1 MSWFREI
8 LALLPPVT
16 FASVKRS
23 AIEQSRVD
31 RLANGLTLYT
41 LSTCPY
47 SAKVHR
53 HLKQLNISIGIKN
66 LKRCNAYQKELLAG
80 GGRAQVPCLRIESNS
95 GSRWLYESQDI
106 LTYIDSKFTPKK
118 QIKRLEQ
125 A

>member
-8 LALLPPVT
+8 LALLPTIVVAPIQ
-16 FASVKRS
+16 RNS
-23 AIEQSRVD
+23 ADQKRVD

-41 LSTCPY
+41 LSSCPY

-53 HLKQLNISIGIKN
+53 HLKQLNISIGVKN

-80 GGRAQVPCLRIESNS
+80 GGRAQVPCLRIESAN

-106 LTYIDSKFTPKK
+106 LNYLDLKFMPKK
-118 QIKRLEQ
+118 TAKLEQ